1 MGGSRPPISGAAGVY
16 LTDSS
21 AGSGRPDVRSQTMPL
36 FVLAYRHPIGY
47 TPTAE
52 STAAWRAW
60 FAGMGDQLADLGK
73 PVVGG
78 RAVLGDCGPGRTE
91 LSGYSLINVPDL
103 DAAVAI
109 AKECP
114 LLDSSGGIEVGQLG
128 EVPGAGTGSPQA
140 G

>member
-1 MGGSRPPISGAAGVY
+1 
-16 LTDSS
+16 
-21 AGSGRPDVRSQTMPL
+21 MPL
-36 FVLAYRHPIGY
+36 FVLAYRNPIGY

-73 PVVGG
+73 PVIGD
-78 RAVLGDCGPGRTE
+78 RAVLGDHGPGRTE
-91 LSGYSLINVPDL
+91 LGGYSLIDAPDL

-114 LLDSSGGIEVGQLG
+114 LLDGSGGVEVGRLG
-128 EVPGAGTGSPQA
+128 EVRGAGTGGPQA